1 MSINDYI
8 IEFEKLTL
16 KLKEHK
22 ILAYHYLN
30 NANIGHEREQL
41 ELEKHQLN

>member
-8 IEFEKLTL
+8 IEFEKLDL

-22 ILAYHYLN
+22 IDLSDAVLAYHLLN
-30 NANIGHEREQL
+30 NANIG
-41 ELEKHQLN
+41 